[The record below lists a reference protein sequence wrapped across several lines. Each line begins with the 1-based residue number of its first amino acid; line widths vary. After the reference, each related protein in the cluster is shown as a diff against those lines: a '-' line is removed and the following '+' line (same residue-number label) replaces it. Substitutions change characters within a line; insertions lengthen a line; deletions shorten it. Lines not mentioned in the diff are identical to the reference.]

1 LINAKTQAICYDSRH
16 RASERKPIKVNGSQ
30 PKDRVVIVTTGKEII
45 ASNNLGALLR
55 RNNKSSR
62 RYTTTASRRFAR

>member
-16 RASERKPIKVNGSQ
+16 RASERKPIKVGQTVKINNGSQ

-55 RNNKSSR
+55 RN
-62 RYTTTASRRFAR
+62 TASRRFAR